1 LFLLRRVVWYGKHSN
16 VIQNKTIFITGGAGF
31 IGSALAGRLLDDNR
45 IVIYD
50 NFWLRSVD
58 DVPFKNH
65 PNLTVV
71 RGDVLD
77 YDALKTAMQGADIVV
92 HCAAIV
98 GVDTFIQNTVTT
110 MRVNVLGAANVL
122 EAASSL
128 TRCDRV
134 VCFSTSDVFGQQGF
148 QARETDFTAVGKIG
162 GARWLF
168 SLLKMTEEHLA
179 IAYHNDRGLAT
190 TVLRPFNI
198 YGPGQTS
205 TGAMRTF
212 IQRAIRDED
221 LEIHGEGTQIRA
233 WCYVDDMVDGVL
245 RAIIHPRSAGESFN
259 IGNVRAVTTIYALAN
274 TVTRVLKSQ
283 SKIVFT
289 RKDYSDIEL
298 RVPSVEKAR
307 DLIDFE
313 AKVDLEEGIKRTAAY
328 YRGIG
333 ASSTKIR

>member
-1 LFLLRRVVWYGKHSN
+1 
-16 VIQNKTIFITGGAGF
+16 
-31 IGSALAGRLLDDNR
+31 
-45 IVIYD
+45 
-50 NFWLRSVD
+50 
-58 DVPFKNH
+58 
-65 PNLTVV
+65 
-71 RGDVLD
+71 
-77 YDALKTAMQGADIVV
+77 
-92 HCAAIV
+92 
-98 GVDTFIQNTVTT
+98 
-110 MRVNVLGAANVL
+110 
-122 EAASSL
+122 
-128 TRCDRV
+128 
-134 VCFSTSDVFGQQGF
+134 
-148 QARETDFTAVGKIG
+148 
-162 GARWLF
+162 
-168 SLLKMTEEHLA
+168 MTEEHLA